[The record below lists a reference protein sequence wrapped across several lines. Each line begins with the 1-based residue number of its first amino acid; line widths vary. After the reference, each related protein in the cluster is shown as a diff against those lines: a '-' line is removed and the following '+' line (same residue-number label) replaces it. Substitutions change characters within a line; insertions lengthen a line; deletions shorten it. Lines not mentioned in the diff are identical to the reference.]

1 MSFFLRYKLSSLER
15 QSLLLIFERVS
26 ELVAL
31 LMNEFSG
38 VWVTLNPRINSIN
51 LLGGISSLNTLIS
64 INLKIVKAK

>member
-1 MSFFLRYKLSSLER
+1 MSFFLRYKLSSLAR

-31 LMNEFSG
+31 LIKEFSG
-38 VWVTLNPRINSIN
+38 VWVTLKSRINSIN